1 MVPDAGRTITYREL
15 ADHVGDLAG
24 KLAAAGV
31 RRGDR
36 VALAL
41 PNGPEFVELLLA
53 IATVGAA
60 AAPLN
65 PGYTHDEF
73 LFYLDDLEP
82 AMVLL
87 PSGGVRAGRSAAG
100 PDRPVVD
107 VVDSRDGPPL
117 LSVGGKSVDHAQPF
131 ESGQADDI
139 ALVLHTS
146 GTTSRPK
153 QVPLLQRNLTSS
165 AATIASHYHLD
176 RDDVSFCAMPL
187 FHVHGL
193 VASTLA
199 TLMSG
204 GLTLIPRR
212 LNPRLFWSQARHH
225 GVTWVSAGPTLH
237 QMLLDKVDDA
247 GAPGA
252 LRFVRSCSSA
262 LSTSLM
268 QRAEAVYQAPMLEAY
283 GMTEASHQ
291 IASNPLPPGA
301 RPPGSVGIATGTEIA
316 IADQDG
322 RLLPEGTPGEVVIK
336 GPGLTQ
342 GYLSNPEANLEAFVD
357 GWFRTGDIGVLR
369 DSYLRLVGRRKEM
382 ILPRRGEHLPD
393 GDRGGTPQT
402 PGRDRCRLL
411 RCGGREVRRDRG
423 RCGRASRDGG

>member
-1 MVPDAGRTITYREL
+1 MSDSNRGASVALSGVLDNGRPDDLALMVPDAGRTITYRQL

-24 KLAAAGV
+24 RLATAGV

-41 PNGPEFVELLLA
+41 PNGPELVELLLA

-100 PDRPVVD
+100 SDRPVVD
-107 VVDSRDGPPL
+107 VAESQDGPPV
-117 LSVGGKSVDHAQPF
+117 LSAGGKSIDHGQAF
-131 ESGQADDI
+131 ESGRADDI

-165 AATIASHYHLD
+165 AVTIVSHYHLD
-176 RDDVSFCAMPL
+176 GNDVSFCAMPL

-237 QMLLDKVDDA
+237 QMLLDKIDDA

-268 QRAEAVYQAPMLEAY
+268 QRAEALYQAPMLEAY

-291 IASNPLPPGA
+291 IASNPLPPERA
-301 RPPGSVGIATGTEIA
+301 RRARSESQPAPRSPS
-316 IADQDG
+316 Q
-322 RLLPEGTPGEVVIK
+322 
-336 GPGLTQ
+336 
-342 GYLSNPEANLEAFVD
+342 S
-357 GWFRTGDIGVLR
+357 
-369 DSYLRLVGRRKEM
+369 
-382 ILPRRGEHLPD
+382 RRGGCCCPKA
-393 GDRGGTPQT
+393 R
-402 PGRDRCRLL
+402 RAKSSSR
-411 RCGGREVRRDRG
+411 VRV
-423 RCGRASRDGG
+423 